1 MNAES
6 TTTATDAR
14 ERLRDG
20 MNRYAVKHGEFTLAS
35 GAKSNFYFNG
45 KEVTLRGEYL
55 RLVAEL
61 MWPLMA
67 PLKLDAVGGMSLGGD
82 PIVSAVTMVAAEQG
96 VDCPALIIRKEAKGH
111 GTQRQ
116 IEGPYT
122 KGMRVA
128 VVEDVTTTGGSAKR
142 AADAIIAA
150 GGTVVGVFTIMNRE
164 AGADQ
169 LFAELGWPFYS
180 LFGMADFKV

>member
-1 MNAES
+1 MSSHSSA
-6 TTTATDAR
+6 TTTDAR

-67 PLKLDAVGGMSLGGD
+67 PLKPDAVAGMSLGGD
-82 PIVSAVTMVAAEQG
+82 PIVSAVTMVAAERG
-96 VDCPALIIRKEAKGH
+96 VDCPALIIRKEAKDH

-142 AADAIIAA
+142 AADAIIAT
-150 GGTVVGVFTIMNRE
+150 GGTVIGVFTIMNRE

-169 LFAELGWPFYS
+169 MFAAMGWPFYS